1 MPTSK
6 HHYQVQVQKAPDRVL
21 RRLPKDLLRRIT
33 TALDNL
39 TIEPRPSG
47 CKKLAGLHDH
57 YRIRVGD
64 WRIIYTIQDEVLLV
78 VVIEIAPRGDAY
90 RNL

>member
-1 MPTSK
+1 MLTSK
-6 HHYQVQVQKAPDRVL
+6 HHYKVQVQKAPDRVL